1 MLRSS
6 SVARQLYSDE
16 LKLLLASVLQAA
28 SSRGQSD
35 PHEKH
40 ARADRRALRAIYA
53 NQWPKPRRRRAA
65 GAAFGLMHGKWPATS
80 ELAGVTAEPH
90 AIDAKK
96 KYT

>member
-1 MLRSS
+1 MPIS
-6 SVARQLYSDE
+6 
-16 LKLLLASVLQAA
+16 
-28 SSRGQSD
+28 GQN
-35 PHEKH
+35 
-40 ARADRRALRAIYA
+40 RVVVV
-53 NQWPKPRRRRAA
+53 AA

>member
-1 MLRSS
+1 MKNKNLIRMLIFYF
-6 SVARQLYSDE
+6 QLGAKMGH
-16 LKLLLASVLQAA
+16 LGKVN
-28 SSRGQSD
+28 RVVVV
-35 PHEKH
+35 
-40 ARADRRALRAIYA
+40 
-53 NQWPKPRRRRAA
+53 AA